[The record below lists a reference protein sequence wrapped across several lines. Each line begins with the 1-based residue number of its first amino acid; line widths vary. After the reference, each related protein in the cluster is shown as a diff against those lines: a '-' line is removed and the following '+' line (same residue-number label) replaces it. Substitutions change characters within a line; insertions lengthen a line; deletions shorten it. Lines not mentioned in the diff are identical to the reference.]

1 MCIIFFT
8 HQESHPDDQAQ
19 DKLRVVEHDDTT
31 HDDIVIVDNGL
42 RLVCRIGWGLAPA
55 EHWLRRI
62 YEVRGYLHVACFVW
76 HLQ

>member
-31 HDDIVIVDNGL
+31 HVDIVIVDNGL
-42 RLVCRIGWGLAPA
+42 SLVCRI
-55 EHWLRRI
+55 ERI